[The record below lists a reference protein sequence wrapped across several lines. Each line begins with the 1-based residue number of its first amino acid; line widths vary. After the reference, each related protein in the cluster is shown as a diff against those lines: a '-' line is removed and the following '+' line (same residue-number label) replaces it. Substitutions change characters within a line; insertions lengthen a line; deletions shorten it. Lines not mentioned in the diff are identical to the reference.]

1 MILEVLAQVFTPGTL
16 LFLLLGSVL
25 GLFIGALPGLSATM
39 GVAILTPMTFWLPAE
54 QGLAMLISIYCTAIF
69 AGGIPA
75 ILVNTPGTPASMVTT
90 FDGYPLTK
98 QGKAGLALGVNAIYS
113 GVGGLISVL
122 FLMFLAQPIARFAL
136 NFGAAEYFALAIFG
150 LSMIISVSGSTIR
163 KGLISGLIGLFIATV
178 GLDPITSTPRFTFGS
193 SELYDGISF
202 IPIMIGVFGLGEVF
216 YQLLLKRQQQMST
229 NVKKKV
235 GRVIPNRQERKEMRK
250 PFVFSAILSP
260 IIGAIPGAGGDI
272 ASIVTWE
279 QSKRMAKGK
288 KKTEYGKGSLG
299 GLAATTT
306 ANNGVIGG
314 AFTTMLTLGLP
325 GDAVTAVLLG
335 SLMMYGMQPGPNLFT
350 ENPDIVTTIIVLL
363 LLANILVI
371 IIGLAGASLFSRL
384 MLLKQEYIWVS
395 VVLFSIIGAFALNN
409 SYVDVWIV
417 FISGIVGLLFRKLDI
432 PLGPL
437 ILGILLGPMAESN
450 FRRALVMGG
459 DQAYLMFLTRPIA
472 LTLLLLA
479 VLSLVVPMLLSI
491 IRSYKEK
498 QSA

>member
-1 MILEVLAQVFTPGTL
+1 MLAQVFTPGTL